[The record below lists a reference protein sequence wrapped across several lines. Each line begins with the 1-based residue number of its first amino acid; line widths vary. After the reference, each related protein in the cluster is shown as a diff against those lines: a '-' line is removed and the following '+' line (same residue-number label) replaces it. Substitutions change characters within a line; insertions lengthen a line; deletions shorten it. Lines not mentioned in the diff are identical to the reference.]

1 MYIWH
6 WRSHGVFEME
16 QGLLTVGIGTVHIF
30 QHEPAFSD
38 SYSCVFLC
46 LLLLR
51 SVAKFQRD
59 KARQERQRR
68 RKFLRTAAGETWED
82 PTLEEWDQGTVSRP
96 LR

>member
-1 MYIWH
+1 MLH
-6 WRSHGVFEME
+6 
-16 QGLLTVGIGTVHIF
+16 LF
-30 QHEPAFSD
+30 QYMSAFSD
-38 SYSCVFLC
+38 SYSCVQLCIVFLC
-46 LLLLR
+46 LLLR